1 MLYKIYNI
9 YIIINVLF
17 FSVKYNSFLSRE
29 HFLSYQ
35 RIHIHIYIY
44 KSLKS
49 LMIFYEKKVITC
61 YKNY

>member
-1 MLYKIYNI
+1 MFYFFLLNIIVFYLVNTFYLIKEFIY
-9 YIIINVLF
+9 
-17 FSVKYNSFLSRE
+17 
-29 HFLSYQ
+29 
-35 RIHIHIYIY
+35 IYIY